1 MSHRKK
7 YIPKKGIS
15 TRLAHRRSVAANV
28 NAKVRENTGAAIRM
42 ETTTSKR
49 WRRHWRQLLLPAAV
63 FHMLMLVLAPANA
76 THKTMCVHAC
86 VRVYFHDH

>member
-42 ETTTSKR
+42 ETTTSVGGDTGDSYCF
-49 WRRHWRQLLLPAAV
+49 QLPS
-63 FHMLMLVLAPANA
+63 FI
-76 THKTMCVHAC
+76 C
-86 VRVYFHDH
+86 